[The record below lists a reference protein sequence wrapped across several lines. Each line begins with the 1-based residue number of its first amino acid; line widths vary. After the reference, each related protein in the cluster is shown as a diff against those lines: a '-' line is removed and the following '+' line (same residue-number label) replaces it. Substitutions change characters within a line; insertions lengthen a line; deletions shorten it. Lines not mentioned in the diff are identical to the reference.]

1 MSVNGAE
8 AVRKG
13 HELNVS
19 ALEEYFRAQVPGFG
33 GRIVSLLQFKS
44 GQSNP
49 TFYIK
54 DDNDNEYVLRKK
66 PSGKILPSAVR
77 WLRYRYKPERGRFAF
92 SRERAFH
99 KSAFFSL

>member
-13 HELNVS
+13 HELDVASLEAYFKQNV
-19 ALEEYFRAQVPGFG
+19 PTFG
-33 GRIVSLLQFKS
+33 GKIVSLLQFKS

-54 DDNDNEYVLRKK
+54 DDRENEYVLRKK

-77 WLRYRYKPERGRFAF
+77 SYEANEGP
-92 SRERAFH
+92 
-99 KSAFFSL
+99 KSSNTASQVGEVEEN

>member
-13 HELNVS
+13 HELNVA
-19 ALEEYFRAQVPGFG
+19 ALEDYFRQHVPAFG
-33 GRIVSLLQFKS
+33 GQIVSLLQFKS

-54 DDNDNEYVLRKK
+54 DDRDSEYVLRKK

-77 WLRYRYKPERGRFAF
+77 SSG
-92 SRERAFH
+92 
-99 KSAFFSL
+99 